1 MGVSSTMGTF
11 GPEGLK
17 QWEHK

>member
-17 QWEHK
+17 QWERK